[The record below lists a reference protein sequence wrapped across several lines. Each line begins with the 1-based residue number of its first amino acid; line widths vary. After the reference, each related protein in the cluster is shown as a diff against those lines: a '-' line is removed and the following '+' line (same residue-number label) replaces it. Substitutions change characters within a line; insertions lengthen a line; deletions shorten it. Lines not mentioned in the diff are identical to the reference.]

1 MTRFSIDKQFV
12 LLSKTE
18 HLFGPKQSLKEKES
32 YVLVLINL
40 VFSDNIK
47 TLPLYL
53 KLAVSA

>member
-18 HLFGPKQSLKEKES
+18 QLFGLKQSLKEKES